1 MWIYPQTMQVF
12 KLHSEIRA
20 AFPGTSFPSVMSDDD
35 LDAAGVYPVR
45 QVDLEHNPITQSA
58 TEAPPAFVGD
68 EWVQQWV
75 VTTLAPEQAA
85 TNLASARAAKWE
97 AIKAERDRRKA
108 LGVKVGEHWFH
119 SDVDSRIQQVSL
131 YVMGA
136 SVPPVPWKTLT
147 TTPPPVF
154 VTMTQGIA
162 AGIFQATA
170 ASDTAVFA
178 AAEAHRIA
186 MEASDRPDL
195 YDFGGGWPPSIEDT
209 P

>member
-1 MWIYPQTMQVF
+1 MWINEETLKTYEFV
-12 KLHSEIRA
+12 HEIRA
-20 AFPGTSFPSVMSDDD
+20 DINASLPEILTDEILASIGVLPVEQTTPG
-35 LDAAGVYPVR
+35 
-45 QVDLEHNPITQSA
+45 HNPITQSA
-58 TEAPPAFVGD
+58 TEASSAFVGG

-75 VTTLAPEQAA
+75 VADLPQVQVAA
-85 TNLASARAAKWE
+85 NLAVARAAKWE
-97 AIKAERDRRKA
+97 NIKAERDRRKA
-108 LGVKVGEHWFH
+108 LGVKVGDHWFH

-136 SVPPVPWKTLT
+136 AVPPVPWKTLT

-170 ASDTAVFA
+170 ESDTAVFA
-178 AAEAHRIA
+178 AAEAHRLA

-195 YDFGGGWPPSIEDT
+195 YDFSSGWPPSIEDEQ
-209 P
+209 